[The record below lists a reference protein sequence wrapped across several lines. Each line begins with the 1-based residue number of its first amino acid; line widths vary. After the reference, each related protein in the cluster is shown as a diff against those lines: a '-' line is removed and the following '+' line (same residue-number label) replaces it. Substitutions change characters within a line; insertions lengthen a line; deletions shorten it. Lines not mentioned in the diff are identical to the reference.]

1 MMLTDTVKPI
11 KTTSDYEVTL
21 AEIEALWGSEP
32 DTPAGDR
39 LDVLITLVE
48 AYEAQHYPLL
58 GPSDPIEA
66 IKFEMEQRGLS
77 FTDLELYL
85 GRGANVFEILNRQR
99 ELTVEMIRQL
109 HKGLQIPLESL
120 IGV

>member
-32 DTPAGDR
+32 NTPAGDR
-39 LDVLITLVE
+39 LDVLIALVE
-48 AYEAQHYPLL
+48 AYEAQHHPL
-58 GPSDPIEA
+58 GPPDPIEA

-109 HKGLQIPLESL
+109 HKGLQIPLASL